1 VISELSFS
9 ISYRLKCKPGYGTFL
24 FRKLHTEM
32 QMLVTVLSAH
42 RITFDKAAIM
52 RRAFH
57 HARFALQ
64 LCRTPEARN
73 EQRSRALRKA
83 WAEAKREASALVE
96 QAEQEI
102 RTRAA
107 LAARAADAVAL
118 AASYGRDAAAI
129 RQAIA
134 SEHYRERVNFARIDQ
149 LTVALNQIGA

>member
-1 VISELSFS
+1 MALALSTA
-9 ISYRLKCKPGYGTFL
+9 G
-24 FRKLHTEM
+24 
-32 QMLVTVLSAH
+32 

-64 LCRTPEARN
+64 LCRTAEARN

-83 WAEAKREASALVE
+83 WAEAKREAAALIE
-96 QAEQEI
+96 QAAQEA

-118 AASYGRDAAAI
+118 AGSYGRDAGAI
-129 RQAIA
+129 LQAIV
-134 SEHYRERVNFARIDQ
+134 SEQYRERLNFARIDR
-149 LTVALNQIGA
+149 LTAALNQIGA

>member
-1 VISELSFS
+1 MALALSTAGRTS
-9 ISYRLKCKPGYGTFL
+9 
-24 FRKLHTEM
+24 
-32 QMLVTVLSAH
+32 
-42 RITFDKAAIM
+42 FDKAAIM
-52 RRAFH
+52 RRAFQ

-64 LCRTPEARN
+64 ICRTSEARN
-73 EQRSRALRKA
+73 EQRARALRKA

-107 LAARAADAVAL
+107 LAARAAEAVAL